1 MSTSRCFG
9 PRLGLLVV
17 AELCG
22 EAIECLVSIADL
34 AVDQANAVD
43 QGGDVSAGGLGR
55 AVGDGDRLWRRM
67 SRACAA
73 SRRRMR
79 FGGWRRSSSGGH
91 VWPCPGWGRAAR
103 ARAARALPCRRPG
116 RGRPGSSAQLLTHAI
131 GETGA
136 FGAEF
141 LGNARPFA
149 QLDDRIGG
157 AETAEAMRIGAQGR
171 RHDQAVAAVVPGA
184 GRTVK
189 RSRKRSICLGLMA
202 QMLML
207 HQRLDHRR
215 PCGTRWRC
223 GAGRDRRPH
232 FGRSASRPWRPA
244 PGRNARRSSR
254 RCRGPAHR

>member
-9 PRLGLLVV
+9 CPGW
-17 AELCG
+17 ASCSSPSFCG

-34 AVDQANAVD
+34 AADQANAVD

-79 FGGWRRSSSGGH
+79 LRLRMAAIEPWRTRLAPVRGGDE
-91 VWPCPGWGRAAR
+91 
-103 ARAARALPCRRPG
+103 LPELEQPG
-116 RGRPGSSAQLLTHAI
+116 RFHVGAQVEEGREVAPQLLTHAI

-136 FGAEF
+136 FGAE

-149 QLDDRIGG
+149 QLDDDRIGG

-171 RHDQAVAAVVPGA
+171 RHDQAVAAVVLAPA
-184 GRTVK
+184 G
-189 RSRKRSICLGLMA
+189 L
-202 QMLML
+202 
-207 HQRLDHRR
+207 
-215 PCGTRWRC
+215 
-223 GAGRDRRPH
+223 
-232 FGRSASRPWRPA
+232 
-244 PGRNARRSSR
+244 
-254 RCRGPAHR
+254 